1 MGIYATDLTE
11 AQWALV
17 DSIIPEGKPGGRPR
31 SIDVRAVVNAIFY
44 LLRTG
49 CQWRLLPREF
59 PPWPTV
65 YYYFRRWEQESVWL
79 TLLRSLYPLA
89 RLKAGR
95 RATPSV
101 AIMDGQS
108 VKTTEKGA
116 FEVLTPTSGSEEEND
131 ISWSATHSDC
141 QPRKLKTAGSSRC

>member
-1 MGIYATDLTE
+1 MRNYATDLTD

-17 DSIIPEGKPGGRPR
+17 VSMIPEAKPGGRPR
-31 SIDVRAVVNAIFY
+31 SVDVRPVVNAIFY

-49 CQWRLLPREF
+49 CQWRLLPRDF

-65 YYYFRRWEQESVWL
+65 YYYFGRWEHEAVWL
-79 TLLRSLYPLA
+79 TLLRTLYPLV

-95 RATPSV
+95 REAPSV

-116 FEVLTPTSGSEEEND
+116 FGVSTLTNESKGENGT
-131 ISWSATHSDC
+131 SWSI
-141 QPRKLKTAGSSRC
+141 R

>member
-1 MGIYATDLTE
+1 MRNYATDLTD
-11 AQWALV
+11 AQWAMV
-17 DSIIPEGKPGGRPR
+17 ISMIPEAKPGDRPR
-31 SIDVRAVVNAIFY
+31 SVDLRVVVNAIFY

-49 CQWRLLPREF
+49 CQWRLLPHDF

-65 YYYFRRWEQESVWL
+65 YYYFRRWENEAVWL
-79 TLLRSLYPLA
+79 TLLRTLYPLV

-116 FEVLTPTSGSEEEND
+116 FGVLTPISGSKGENVT
-131 ISWSATHSDC
+131 SWSI
-141 QPRKLKTAGSSRC
+141 R

>member
-1 MGIYATDLTE
+1 MRSYTTNLTD

-17 DSIIPEGKPGGRPR
+17 VSMIPEAKAGGRPR
-31 SIDVRAVVNAIFY
+31 SIDIRAVVNAIFY

-49 CQWRLLPREF
+49 CQWRLLPHDF

-65 YYYFRRWEQESVWL
+65 YYYFRRWEREAVWL
-79 TLLRSLYPLA
+79 RLLRSLYPLV

-95 RATPSV
+95 REAPSV

-116 FEVLTPTSGSEEEND
+116 FGALTPISGSEEENGT
-131 ISWSATHSDC
+131 SWSI
-141 QPRKLKTAGSSRC
+141 R